1 MFAHSEAGI
10 FDTKIDVL
18 FVSLPCDC
26 LAGSPAELSDCR
38 RSSGASPAVKV
49 GELRRQSGSSGRGSS
64 AAARQLSSG
73 STIHF
78 SARAAGL
85 PPSSPRRMCRTAAEA
100 LAAVRQLRQPWQ
112 LRRGELGGSPE
123 AQLRENNPFFLHLAD
138 QYGRQRVKAK
148 VPFPQLFSTIAE
160 ITPTTSLYLLWKYER
175 HQTQSL

>member
-1 MFAHSEAGI
+1 M
-10 FDTKIDVL
+10 
-18 FVSLPCDC
+18 PCDC

-38 RSSGASPAVKV
+38 RGSGASPAVKV

-100 LAAVRQLRQPWQ
+100 LAAVRQS
-112 LRRGELGGSPE
+112 GSSGSPGSSGRGSW
-123 AQLRENNPFFLHLAD
+123 AAVRKLSSGRTIPFSSIPLINMDVRESRPKFLSPNYS
-138 QYGRQRVKAK
+138 Q
-148 VPFPQLFSTIAE
+148 P
-160 ITPTTSLYLLWKYER
+160 
-175 HQTQSL
+175 